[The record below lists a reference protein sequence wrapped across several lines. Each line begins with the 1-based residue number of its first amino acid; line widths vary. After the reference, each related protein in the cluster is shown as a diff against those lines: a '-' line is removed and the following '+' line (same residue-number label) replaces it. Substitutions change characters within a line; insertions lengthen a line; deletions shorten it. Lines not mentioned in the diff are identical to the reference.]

1 MQSQSKDEVVI
12 ELAKT
17 FMDLLERD
25 VPGWSRAF
33 FRFEANDLMM
43 GSNASYVVAANV
55 TLLSA
60 LRNSDF
66 FSHMNDLASTLRER
80 TGSDGRKFCVMLL
93 SVSASF
99 DYKID
104 FEYVKPDR
112 WRISKLDGASGL
124 PLGVE

>member
-17 FMDLLERD
+17 FMDLLQRD

-33 FRFEANDLMM
+33 FRFEASDLKM
-43 GSNASYVVAANV
+43 GSNASYEAADNV

-60 LRNSDF
+60 LKNSDF
-66 FSHMNDLASTLRER
+66 YRYMNDLASTLRER
-80 TGSDGRKFCVMLL
+80 MGSDGRKFCVMLL
-93 SVSASF
+93 SVSATF

-104 FEYVKPDR
+104 FEYVEPGR